1 MAFDLTLLKKD
12 AKVNAKREIEFDG
25 LELTLQIQA
34 SEAFKR
40 AAAEVQKIANTP
52 KKVTKDSLKRGNQ
65 DEIGEYEAMLF
76 ILGEYCISQWN
87 VTADGEPLAIN
98 GDNFLILLDQGFEK
112 DKLTQFITLL
122 FETYAS
128 LSQEFEDNKA
138 KLVKKSMTA
147 TNGKKSG

>member
-12 AKVNAKREIEFDG
+12 AKINAKREIEFDG
-25 LELTLQIQA
+25 LELTLEIQA

-40 AAAEVQKIANTP
+40 AAAEVQKIANMP

-138 KLVKKSMTA
+138 KLVKKSTTA